1 MPNQLQIFH
10 PKLTVYKNIFFSIGG
25 LKVGIAG
32 LGGLGQMGV
41 LLAKAMGNHV
51 TVISSSSRKIAMAK
65 GQDISD
71 YFFHVFNS
79 SKKT

>member
-1 MPNQLQIFH
+1 M
-10 PKLTVYKNIFFSIGG
+10 
-25 LKVGIAG
+25 GIAG

-65 GQDISD
+65 ELGSD
-71 YFFHVFNS
+71 FVFQIFSQCSQIFSHDNTEAKIKS
-79 SKKT
+79 AKS

>member
-1 MPNQLQIFH
+1 M
-10 PKLTVYKNIFFSIGG
+10 TVYKNIFFSIGG

-65 GQDISD
+65 GQNVSD

>member
-1 MPNQLQIFH
+1 
-10 PKLTVYKNIFFSIGG
+10 
-25 LKVGIAG
+25 VGIAG

-65 GQDISD
+65 GQEISD
-71 YFFHVFNS
+71 DFF
-79 SKKT
+79 SKKLIFFLPNFCPLLYKEF

>member
-1 MPNQLQIFH
+1 M
-10 PKLTVYKNIFFSIGG
+10 
-25 LKVGIAG
+25 GIAG

-79 SKKT
+79 SKKI

>member
-1 MPNQLQIFH
+1 M
-10 PKLTVYKNIFFSIGG
+10 
-25 LKVGIAG
+25 GIAG

-65 GQDISD
+65 GQEISEGN
-71 YFFHVFNS
+71 FGLSSTFNFPKNQQS
-79 SKKT
+79 DLPILCHIF

>member
-1 MPNQLQIFH
+1 M
-10 PKLTVYKNIFFSIGG
+10 
-25 LKVGIAG
+25 GIAG

-65 GQDISD
+65 GQEISEGNLVSIKNP
-71 YFFHVFNS
+71 YLFFDS
-79 SKKT
+79 TT

>member
-1 MPNQLQIFH
+1 M
-10 PKLTVYKNIFFSIGG
+10 
-25 LKVGIAG
+25 GIAG

-65 GQDISD
+65 ELGSD
-71 YFFHVFNS
+71 FVFQIFFQS
-79 SKKT
+79 SQIFSHERNWYKMTRAKS